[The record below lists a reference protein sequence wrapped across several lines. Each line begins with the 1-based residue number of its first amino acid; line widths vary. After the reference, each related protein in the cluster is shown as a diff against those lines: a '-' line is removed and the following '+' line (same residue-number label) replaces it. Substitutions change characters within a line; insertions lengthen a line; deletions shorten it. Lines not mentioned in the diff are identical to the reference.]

1 MKMYSKEGV
10 EMMDMLSM
18 TREGENL
25 VVKGRMMGAMLASI
39 YVKPKDVWQS
49 LGLLSFSTIVYLP
62 VMLVKGFFANRK
74 DKK

>member
-18 TREGENL
+18 SREGENL
-25 VVKGRMMGAMLASI
+25 VVKGKMMGAMLATI
-39 YVKPKDVWQS
+39 YVKPKDIWQS
-49 LGLLSFSTIVYLP
+49 LGLLSFSIIVYMP
-62 VMLVKGFFANRK
+62 VMLVKGFLANRK